1 MRGLDPRIH
10 DEMRHAQ
17 TVLISLLRFIMDC
30 RVKPGNNS
38 SRGAATPSESCAGS
52 SNEWTMREVA
62 RAPWQSKRCR
72 NFASL
77 ARGLSFFRFGPI
89 LSRVRPSLHAQSFVN
104 IVPLLAAGGRAF
116 AMRAKRERDI
126 IPAGD
131 GVHGFERS
139 ARARQSACAQ
149 AAECFEYRFAL
160 RRDVGRPRPR
170 QSGVCSMP

>member
-62 RAPWQSKRCR
+62 RAPWQANGVAILHRLP
-72 NFASL
+72 AD
-77 ARGLSFFRFGPI
+77 FRFFV
-89 LSRVRPSLHAQSFVN
+89 LVQSLVASAQVSTRSPS
-104 IVPLLAAGGRAF
+104 
-116 AMRAKRERDI
+116 
-126 IPAGD
+126 
-131 GVHGFERS
+131 
-139 ARARQSACAQ
+139 
-149 AAECFEYRFAL
+149 
-160 RRDVGRPRPR
+160 
-170 QSGVCSMP
+170 